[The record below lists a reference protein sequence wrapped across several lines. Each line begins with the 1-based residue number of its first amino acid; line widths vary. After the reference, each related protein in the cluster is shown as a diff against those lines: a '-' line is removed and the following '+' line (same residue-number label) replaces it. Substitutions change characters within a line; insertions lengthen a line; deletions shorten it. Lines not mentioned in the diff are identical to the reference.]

1 MIIFCSILGR
11 CIKFKEEKIEQ
22 LEWKN
27 ILICLLFISEDPL
40 TIKKIEETTG
50 LERREVLQLI
60 NELIKDYEDSNQPL
74 RIYEI
79 ARGYKIGTKT
89 KYFAWVKKMTEI
101 RKKVQIS
108 SAALETLAIIAYN
121 QPVTRLEIEK
131 FRGVSCSGVI
141 YNLLKHRFIK
151 ITGRKKTPGNPL
163 IYKIT
168 DTFLMHFGL
177 KNISDLPRL
186 REIGIN

>member
-1 MIIFCSILGR
+1 MIIFCSSLGR
-11 CIKFKEEKIEQ
+11 CIKFKEEKIEK

-27 ILICLLFISEDPL
+27 ILICLLFVSENPL
-40 TIKKIEETTG
+40 TIKKIEDTTE
-50 LERREVLQLI
+50 LERKEIVLLM
-60 NELIKDYEDSNQPL
+60 NELIKDYEDSNQPFK
-74 RIYEI
+74 IYEI
-79 ARGYKIGTKT
+79 AGGYKIGTKT
-89 KYFAWVKKMTEI
+89 RYSVWVKKITEI

-131 FRGVSCSGVI
+131 YRGVSCSGVI

-151 ITGRKKTPGNPL
+151 ITGRKKAPGNPL

-168 DTFLMHFGL
+168 DNFLMHFGL
-177 KNISDLPRL
+177 KNISELPKL
-186 REIGIN
+186 REVGIN